1 MIDTGMILSGRYKVE
16 CLIGTGGMAEVYRA
30 QCLQTGRT
38 VALKV
43 LKEQF
48 KDNAEF
54 LRRFEREAQAV
65 LTLSHENIVRSYD
78 VGEDRGY
85 HYIVLEYVE
94 GCTLKAMIRDQGA
107 MNPRQ
112 VVAIAGQLLDALGH
126 AHHYGIIHR
135 DIKPQNVIVTPKGKA
150 KLADF
155 GIARDADSSTV
166 TFAGTNVLGS
176 VHYISP
182 EQAKGEVVT
191 VESDL
196 YSLGI
201 SIYEMLTGSVPFG
214 GDNSVSIALKH
225 LQEPILP
232 PVQIRRNIPS
242 ALSDVVV
249 RATAKDPA
257 MRYHSAAEMKR
268 DLLRALREPHGKFV
282 RISMARDA
290 AQPKEKKRRSGGI
303 FRIALTL
310 VLSLGLFVMMF
321 LLVRSLWDRDR
332 ASESD
337 RVPKL
342 TGKTLDEAEQI
353 AQLRGYTIEVTQ
365 WLSDDTVADGTV
377 LDQSPEA
384 NASVGKGTR
393 ISVSVSRGSLNAV
406 VPQLVNLPLNDAA
419 DLLAENGLQLGV
431 IEYEQ
436 SDEVPPG
443 SICRQNPAEGAE
455 LMEGDSVD
463 VWVSGS
469 ADQEI
474 EMPTLTGTSIK
485 DAIAAIQELGFKRIL
500 VRSEEP
506 VNDALEN
513 TVIKQS
519 PSGGMSSDIFATVE
533 LTISNIVPGEYAAD
547 IAFNVDIAENDSSV
561 MVTCVKTP
569 GVEWVLYEDT
579 LQKGVQRTVSF
590 QAMTNFGGE
599 YETILYVNG
608 EAVRRS
614 TIAYEYRG

>member
-1 MIDTGMILSGRYKVE
+1 MIGMVLSGRYKVE

-30 QCLQTGRT
+30 LCIQTGRT

-48 KDNAEF
+48 KDDAEF

-65 LTLSHENIVRSYD
+65 LSLSHENIVRSYD
-78 VGEDRGY
+78 GGEDQGY

-94 GCTLKAMIRDQGA
+94 GCTLKEMIRNQGA

-126 AHHYGIIHR
+126 AHHFGIIHR
-135 DIKPQNVIVTPKGKA
+135 DIKPQNVIMTPKGKA

-201 SIYEMLTGSVPFG
+201 TIYEMLTGSVPFG

-225 LQEPILP
+225 LQEPMIP
-232 PVQIRRNIPS
+232 PAQICRHISS
-242 ALSDVVV
+242 AFNDVVLK
-249 RATAKDPA
+249 ATAKDPA

-268 DLLRALREPHGKFV
+268 DILRALREPNGSF
-282 RISMARDA
+282 ARVAKAKGASRPRDG
-290 AQPKEKKRRSGGI
+290 KRRVSGV
-303 FRIALTL
+303 FKIALTM
-310 VLSLGLFVMMF
+310 VLALGLFLMMF

-332 ASESD
+332 AFESD
-337 RVPKL
+337 LVPKL

-353 AQLRGYTIEVTQ
+353 AELRGYTIEVTQ
-365 WLSDDTVADGTV
+365 WLADDTVADGTV

-384 NASVGKGTR
+384 NASAGKGAK
-393 ISVSVSRGSLNAV
+393 ISISVSRGSLNAV
-406 VPQLVNLPLNDAA
+406 VPQLVNLPLNNAA
-419 DLLAENGLQLGV
+419 DLLAENGLQLGA
-431 IEYEQ
+431 IEYEIN
-436 SDEVPPG
+436 DEVPPG
-443 SICRQNPAEGAE
+443 SICRQDPAEGVE
-455 LMEGDSVD
+455 LMKDDSVD

-469 ADQEI
+469 ADQEV
-474 EMPTLTGTSIK
+474 EMPTLTGTNIK
-485 DAIAAIQELGFKRIL
+485 DAIAAIQELGFRNIL

-506 VNDALEN
+506 LNDAREN
-513 TVIKQS
+513 TVTRQS
-519 PSGGMSSDIFATVE
+519 PSGGMSADKFATVE
-533 LTISNIVPGEYAAD
+533 LTICNVVPGEYAAD
-547 IAFNVDIAENDSSV
+547 IAFNVDIEENDSSV
-561 MVTCVKTP
+561 MVTCVRQS
-569 GVEWVLYEDT
+569 GVEWVIYEDT

-608 EAVRRS
+608 EDVRRS
-614 TIAYEYRG
+614 TVTYEYRG

>member
-1 MIDTGMILSGRYKVE
+1 MIGMVLSGRYKVE

-30 QCLQTGRT
+30 LCIQTGRT

-48 KDNAEF
+48 KDDAEF

-65 LTLSHENIVRSYD
+65 LSLSHENIVRSYD
-78 VGEDRGY
+78 VGEDQGY

-94 GCTLKAMIRDQGA
+94 GCTLKEMIRNQGA

-126 AHHYGIIHR
+126 AHHFGIIHR
-135 DIKPQNVIVTPKGKA
+135 DIKPQNVIMTPKGKA

-201 SIYEMLTGSVPFG
+201 TIYEMLTGSVPFG

-225 LQEPILP
+225 LQEPMIP
-232 PVQIRRNIPS
+232 PAQICRHISS
-242 ALSDVVV
+242 AFNDVVLK
-249 RATAKDPA
+249 ATAKDPA

-268 DLLRALREPHGKFV
+268 DILRALREPNGSF
-282 RISMARDA
+282 ARVAKAKGASRPRDG
-290 AQPKEKKRRSGGI
+290 KRRVSGV
-303 FRIALTL
+303 FKIALTM
-310 VLSLGLFVMMF
+310 VLALGLFLMMF

-332 ASESD
+332 AFESD
-337 RVPKL
+337 LVPKL

-353 AQLRGYTIEVTQ
+353 AELRGYTIEVTQ
-365 WLSDDTVADGTV
+365 WLADDTVADGTV

-384 NASVGKGTR
+384 NASAGKGAK
-393 ISVSVSRGSLNAV
+393 ISISVSRGSLNAV
-406 VPQLVNLPLNDAA
+406 VPQLVNLPLNNAA
-419 DLLAENGLQLGV
+419 DLLAENGLQLGA
-431 IEYEQ
+431 IEYEIN
-436 SDEVPPG
+436 DEVPPG
-443 SICRQNPAEGAE
+443 SICRQDPTEGVE
-455 LMEGDSVD
+455 LMKDDSVD

-469 ADQEI
+469 ADQEV
-474 EMPTLTGTSIK
+474 EMPTLTGTNIK
-485 DAIAAIQELGFKRIL
+485 DAIAAIQELGFRNIL

-506 VNDALEN
+506 LNDAREN
-513 TVIKQS
+513 TVTRQS
-519 PSGGMSSDIFATVE
+519 PSGGMSADKFATVE
-533 LTISNIVPGEYAAD
+533 LTICNVVPGEYAAD
-547 IAFNVDIAENDSSV
+547 IAFNVDIEENDSSV
-561 MVTCVKTP
+561 MVTCVRQS
-569 GVEWVLYEDT
+569 GVEWVIYEDT

-608 EAVRRS
+608 EDVRRS
-614 TIAYEYRG
+614 TVTYEYRG

>member
-1 MIDTGMILSGRYKVE
+1 MIGMVLSGRYKVE

-30 QCLQTGRT
+30 LCIQTGRT

-48 KDNAEF
+48 KDDAEF

-65 LTLSHENIVRSYD
+65 LSLSHENIVRSYD
-78 VGEDRGY
+78 VGEDQGY

-94 GCTLKAMIRDQGA
+94 GCTLKEMIRNQGA

-126 AHHYGIIHR
+126 AHHFGIIHR
-135 DIKPQNVIVTPKGKA
+135 DIKPQNVIMTPKGKA

-201 SIYEMLTGSVPFG
+201 TIYEMLTGSVPFG

-225 LQEPILP
+225 LQEPMIP
-232 PVQIRRNIPS
+232 PAQICRHISS
-242 ALSDVVV
+242 AFNDVVLK
-249 RATAKDPA
+249 ATAKDPA

-268 DLLRALREPHGKFV
+268 DILRALREPNGSF
-282 RISMARDA
+282 ARVAKAKGASRPRDG
-290 AQPKEKKRRSGGI
+290 KRRVSGV
-303 FRIALTL
+303 FKIALTM
-310 VLSLGLFVMMF
+310 VLALGLFLMMF

-332 ASESD
+332 AFESD
-337 RVPKL
+337 LVPKL

-353 AQLRGYTIEVTQ
+353 AELRGYTIEVTQ
-365 WLSDDTVADGTV
+365 WLADDTVADGTV

-384 NASVGKGTR
+384 NASAGKGAK
-393 ISVSVSRGSLNAV
+393 ISISVSRGSLNAV
-406 VPQLVNLPLNDAA
+406 VPQLVNLPLNNAA
-419 DLLAENGLQLGV
+419 DLLAENGLQLGA
-431 IEYEQ
+431 IEYEIN
-436 SDEVPPG
+436 DEVPPG
-443 SICRQNPAEGAE
+443 SICRQDPAEGVE
-455 LMEGDSVD
+455 LMKDDSVD

-469 ADQEI
+469 ADQEV
-474 EMPTLTGTSIK
+474 EMPTLTGTNIK
-485 DAIAAIQELGFKRIL
+485 DAIAAIQELGFRNIL

-506 VNDALEN
+506 LNDAREN
-513 TVIKQS
+513 TVTRQS
-519 PSGGMSSDIFATVE
+519 PSGGMSADKFATVE
-533 LTISNIVPGEYAAD
+533 LTICNVVPGEYAAD
-547 IAFNVDIAENDSSV
+547 IAFNVDIEENDSSV
-561 MVTCVKTP
+561 MVTCVRQS
-569 GVEWVLYEDT
+569 GVEWVIYEDT

-608 EAVRRS
+608 EDVRRS
-614 TIAYEYRG
+614 TVTYEYRG